1 MLIVSIVIT
10 NDCSQNGGNK
20 LAADL
25 RIELA
30 KLGLGEPSKQKMS
43 RTVEKVHSA
52 KIKKIYISNVD
63 FFEAEFFTFFPNS
76 NKRNMTLIFMIYGTD
91 IGEIYATFGTYMTYI

>member
-30 KLGLGEPSKQKMS
+30 KLGLV
-43 RTVEKVHSA
+43 RKVR
-52 KIKKIYISNVD
+52 ISTHRQCSVLY
-63 FFEAEFFTFFPNS
+63 TFFKVAIPKKNVTKIGKTS
-76 NKRNMTLIFMIYGTD
+76 YG
-91 IGEIYATFGTYMTYI
+91 

>member
-43 RTVEKVHSA
+43 HILEKVH
-52 KIKKIYISNVD
+52 NCLD
-63 FFEAEFFTFFPNS
+63 PPLFWTFFHN
-76 NKRNMTLIFMIYGTD
+76 L
-91 IGEIYATFGTYMTYI
+91 

>member
-1 MLIVSIVIT
+1 MLIVSILIT
-10 NDCSQNGGNK
+10 NDCSLNGGNK

-43 RTVEKVHSA
+43 RTVEKVYSA
-52 KIKKIYISNVD
+52 KIKIIYISNVD
-63 FFEAEFFTFFPNS
+63 FFETWGGGLNFSHFSQIQIT
-76 NKRNMTLIFMIYGTD
+76 
-91 IGEIYATFGTYMTYI
+91 EIWP